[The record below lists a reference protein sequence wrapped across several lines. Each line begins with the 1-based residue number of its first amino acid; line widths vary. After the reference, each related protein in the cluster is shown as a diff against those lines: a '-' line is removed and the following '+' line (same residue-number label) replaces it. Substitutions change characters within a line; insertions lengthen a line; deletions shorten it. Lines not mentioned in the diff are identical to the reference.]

1 MPNDDA
7 DLFLQE
13 MSGVKPL
20 DQDEVALLPGEFS
33 PTLAQQARRKAAEQE
48 MEYDANY
55 LSMEYVDLVKPDEPF
70 SYKKDGVQ
78 EGVYRNLRLGK
89 YQLDATL
96 NLLGKTLVEARSQ
109 LFGFIEDCHRRG
121 IRTLLIHHGMGRN
134 SKPHPAI
141 LRSYVFKWLPQMPI
155 VLACHTA
162 QKQHGGY
169 SATYVLLQKNADQKR
184 DNRERHSKRGS

>member
-1 MPNDDA
+1 MQQNDELE
-7 DLFLQE
+7 LFLQE
-13 MSGVKPL
+13 MADVRPL
-20 DQDEVALLPGEFS
+20 QQDEVLQTSGEFS

-48 MEYDANY
+48 MEYDPNY
-55 LSMEYVDLVKPDEPF
+55 LSLEYVDLVKPDEIF
-70 SYKKDGVQ
+70 AYKKDGVQ

-109 LFGFIEDCHRRG
+109 LFLFIEDCHQRG
-121 IRTLLIHHGMGRN
+121 IRTLLIQHGMGRN

-141 LRSYVFKWLPQMPI
+141 LRSYVFKWLPLMPA

-162 QKQHGGY
+162 QKHHGSC
-169 SATYVLLQKNADQKR
+169 SATYVLLKKNTEQKR
-184 DNRERHSKRGS
+184 ENRERHIKK